1 MKKFAIQVKENKG
14 AFAMFFLD
22 TRPEPRYKKQ
32 LRNVEHL
39 VLHDVKLSK
48 ERLEEIL
55 EILYEYRVID

>member
-1 MKKFAIQVKENKG
+1 
-14 AFAMFFLD
+14 MFFLD